1 MGTLFLFILSLYSG
15 NIAWIW
21 LDLILFLNISQD
33 SGLIFAPLNKK
44 SANIIKKN
52 EIYTGRWFY
61 LERISGTQEY

>member
-33 SGLIFAPLNKK
+33 SGLTFAPYYR
-44 SANIIKKN
+44 KKN

-61 LERISGTQEY
+61 LERVSGTKEY